1 MTSSTKPTTG
11 PPDHEP
17 WAELELVVEDL
28 VRARADLAA
37 ATEEAE
43 AAGVE
48 LRRRTAEIHA
58 LNDVLEASFAVTD
71 DVIVVV
77 SASSRRVRAWSAG
90 AAQRFGLPAAEVIG
104 RALGALRVRD
114 LPASRLADEV
124 ARLAR
129 PAPTG
134 ITIARAATVEVPA
147 GRFELTTAPAEAPS
161 PVGAVVVRFVP
172 GPPGSDVHARPETA
186 DDAGQPA

>member
-1 MTSSTKPTTG
+1 MSSSKGHTTEPG
-11 PPDHEP
+11 HGP

-37 ATEEAE
+37 AAEEAE

-48 LRRRTAEIHA
+48 LRRRTTEIDA
-58 LNDVLEASFAVTD
+58 LNDVLEASFAVID
-71 DVIVVV
+71 DVIVVI
-77 SASSRRVRAWSAG
+77 SAPSRRVRAWSAG
-90 AAQRFGLPAAEVIG
+90 AAQVFGLPAGEAIG
-104 RALGALRVRD
+104 RALGALRVAG

-134 ITIARAATVEVPA
+134 ITVARAATVDGPA
-147 GRFELTTAPAEAPS
+147 GRFELTTAPAEEPA
-161 PVGAVVVRFVP
+161 PVGAVVVRLVP
-172 GPPGSDVHARPETA
+172 GPPRSDVHARPESA

>member
-1 MTSSTKPTTG
+1 MSSASAHLE
-11 PPDHEP
+11 PDREP
-17 WAELELVVEDL
+17 WALLERVVEDL
-28 VRARADLAA
+28 VKARSDLAA

-48 LRRRTAEIHA
+48 LQRRTAEIDE

-77 SASSRRVRAWSAG
+77 SAGPRRVRAWSAG
-90 AAQRFGLPAAEVIG
+90 AAQLFGLPAEEAIG
-104 RALGALRVRD
+104 RALGAMRVRG
-114 LPASRLADEV
+114 LPSSRLADEV

-134 ITIARAATVEVPA
+134 IITDRSATVETPA
-147 GRFELTTAPAEAPS
+147 GRFELTTSPAEAPS

-172 GPPGSDVHARPETA
+172 RSGSDVHAGAEAA